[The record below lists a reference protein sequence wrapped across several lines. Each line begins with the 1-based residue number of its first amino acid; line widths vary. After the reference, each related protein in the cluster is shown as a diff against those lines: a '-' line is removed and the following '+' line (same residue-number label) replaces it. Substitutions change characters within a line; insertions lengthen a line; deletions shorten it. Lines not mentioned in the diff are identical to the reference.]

1 MRLSR
6 SESKQQTRERLLE
19 TARETFLARGYHAT
33 TLDHIAD
40 AAGLTKGAVYSNFGS
55 KDDLFLAVYA
65 AQVDARVQ
73 EIEAAGRRG
82 GLAEGARANARRIT
96 ARHQRQPEWHALLLE
111 FTTYAIRNPEIRR
124 RVAKEHRR
132 IVAAV
137 ARSLEEASE
146 RTGVTLALPARILA
160 LMLTAIGSGIR
171 IERDLDPDD
180 TPTDLMETAME
191 LLTRAAARKR
201 ARLVKGAAR

>member
-1 MRLSR
+1 
-6 SESKQQTRERLLE
+6 
-19 TARETFLARGYHAT
+19 
-33 TLDHIAD
+33 
-40 AAGLTKGAVYSNFGS
+40 
-55 KDDLFLAVYA
+55 
-65 AQVDARVQ
+65 
-73 EIEAAGRRG
+73 
-82 GLAEGARANARRIT
+82 
-96 ARHQRQPEWHALLLE
+96 E
-111 FTTYAIRNPEIRR
+111 FTTYAIRHPEIRR

-146 RTGVTLALPARILA
+146 RTGATLALPARNLA
-160 LMLTAIGSGIR
+160 LMLTAIGSGVR

-191 LLTRAAARKR
+191 LLIRAAARKR